1 MSTCKYIYNDK
12 VYNSYD
18 SLVSALSE
26 DDIEKALSILF
37 SLNKDKQSE
46 ISDKISNINKTY
58 NFAKNQTIIDG
69 SPDIQVSS
77 GFTTQTFIDSAYYV
91 INGESPILRLNN
103 EEFAE
108 AMKDQMINIDN
119 MSEEDAA
126 LTISKIQEKWDR
138 IGKDSSDLHKILVST
153 TQNDDD
159 RQISARTL
167 NTAFTGVYDQIGK
180 AVKQLEKNIWGRQKN
195 ATLHRNINLEADIR
209 GIAEKITGHI
219 DYLFVRPDGD
229 IEIFNIKS
237 SISNESDWSSAK
249 VEKYKH
255 QLALLK
261 RILEYNGISAK
272 NIRVNLVPVKIK
284 YDQDFE
290 NVVEISVS
298 DAVSYDTKDVKYTLQ
313 EYDNIAANF
322 IASNATIDDLD
333 DSVFDKVNM
342 QLNKIFPNKDIN
354 IRANGIKESAK
365 GWVKHNWRSITTPAK
380 NGEKGWLIKFPGE
393 KEPIKIDD
401 TRIAEDNEELV
412 NLVIDREEELFGDK
426 AYEKGT
432 YRVIADIQKSYED
445 GRNEFVSSSKGAISS
460 LLVNQL
466 SKYFKSNGYLAD
478 GKTPDYKW
486 ELVYN
491 DTLSNAN
498 MVMFKHKVTDQ
509 VDVITLTPYDV
520 SVMNKTNNRD
530 HLLGAYLPNLNR
542 ENFTMQSNY
551 GNIEAIRS
559 LTLLNEVVPKLNFK
573 AKLGQLKVLSLSPRK
588 AKKGCEFEF
597 SQLLPQFDTVIRVV
611 NQHTNDKID
620 NNYKKENIEVIDP
633 ALLFIQTWK
642 EVLHDYKHLSL
653 TEVRSLDE
661 YIKDK
666 NTPTGTIDGLETL
679 ESTEGKIEKLEL
691 IVDKMKQLAIGVGVP
706 LREDKLVSAMHS
718 DNDTQAAIAKVY
730 VAALR
735 ALSMYNGDL
744 SIDNEEFSQMSEYF
758 MKPQSIPNSNVR
770 TVGYMFQKSINKIA
784 DTVLNKY
791 APIREII
798 MDYYKECSD
807 GDLQKILGTK
817 ARLFKN
823 LYAVDPITGEK
834 TMQFKNPYDLSTD
847 LEAHERKFLKKILW
861 EFYKIR
867 QDMHGTDIVYSGPED
882 SKLIEAINKG
892 TVRNY
897 FNAPLERASAATRRT
912 NMKNAFKDFGNRW
925 MRRIMKPKEAFMEF
939 SEGILSDEDKQARDF
954 DISNLQAYNPFSR
967 SEDTNRR
974 ENYLRNKGVDYF
986 ETDVENLIIDYLEKH
1001 VQCSEYNKMLT
1012 RTKGIL
1018 LDLQLRGIAEDDPK
1032 SIEHTVKTIEDFLSV
1047 SVYNKSIMEESSQKL
1062 EAYLQPIRRA
1072 VTKCYIAANPVAAV
1086 RDTMNG
1092 LLENT
1097 IRTLTKFQTDLDV
1110 KDVMAGYK
1118 EVITDAPNSI
1128 RTITKLNQL
1137 NVKYRFSNL
1146 DIARISEGLKS
1157 GRNGILN
1164 WENWAFSTL
1173 RGPDYLNRMVLFSA
1187 RMHHDGVTDAY
1198 KMDDGKLVYDWTLD
1212 KRFDK
1217 YIKND
1222 TSNMEEY
1229 SKQRSLYLSLLRI
1242 FNQENGTKLV
1252 EGDPLPDAYTLQQI
1266 ETFKNFADN
1275 IYGAYNQSQKAK
1287 YENIAVG
1294 RNFAVFSTWM
1304 NGIVDVYAKERQL
1317 SRSESKWEQDT
1328 NPSGEPLYFDKHG
1341 NAVTLA
1347 EGGDVNTPVMKDVP
1361 IMVQGCWYTLKD
1373 TFKELYQGMKE
1384 TDNFKDFQ
1392 AYMDKNV
1399 FDNEIN
1405 RRNWRRMWTDFLVA
1419 AILAA
1424 MFKAFITPAYQ
1435 EHKAKGDGS
1444 QFITNAI
1451 TEILYK
1457 ASNNCYDGFRG
1468 PMAVLD
1474 YFGNSTNPATY
1485 KLSSKLLND
1494 SYQLIFGDK
1503 TAMETLVNAQA
1514 LPRSFKD
1521 SYTMWLRDNK

>member
-1 MSTCKYIYNDK
+1 MSNCKYIYNDK

-18 SLVSALSE
+18 SLISALSE

-46 ISDKISNINKTY
+46 ISDKIKSVNKTY

-108 AMKDQMINIDN
+108 AMKDQMVNIGN

-167 NTAFTGVYDQIGK
+167 NTSFTGVYDQIGK

-342 QLNKIFPNKDIN
+342 QLSKIFPNKDIN

-380 NGEKGWLIKFPGE
+380 NGEKGWIVKFPGE
-393 KEPIKIDD
+393 KEPIKIED

-597 SQLLPQFDTVIRVV
+597 SQLLPQFDTVIKVV
-611 NQHTNDKID
+611 NQHTKDKID
-620 NNYKKENIEVIDP
+620 NNYKKENVEVIDP

-823 LYAVDPITGEK
+823 LYAVDSITGEK

-867 QDMHGTDIVYSGPED
+867 QDMHGIDIVYSGPED
-882 SKLIEAINKG
+882 SKLVEAINKG

-967 SEDTNRR
+967 SEDVNRR
-974 ENYLRNKGVDYF
+974 ENYLRTKGVDYF

-1128 RTITKLNQL
+1128 KTITKLNQL

-1287 YENIAVG
+1287 YENIAIG

-1328 NPSGEPLYFDKHG
+1328 NPSGEPLYFDKYG

-1347 EGGDVNTPVMKDVP
+1347 EGGDPNTPVMKDVP

-1419 AILAA
+1419 VILAA